1 MAVALDTGVALCA
14 ADSSEARHQDCAQ
27 IMRAHHGEMVMAA
40 PVVAETAWMI
50 ESRLGPSAEAGFLR
64 LVTAGEIEVIDLDT
78 AHYQRCIELIDQ
90 YADMG
95 LGLVDASVIAI
106 AERLGVTTVA
116 TLNRRD
122 FTVVRPRHV
131 EAFTLIP

>member
-1 MAVALDTGVALCA
+1 MVAA
-14 ADSSEARHQDCAQ
+14 ADIDEPRHGACAEALRVH
-27 IMRAHHGEMVMAA
+27 RGELFMTA

-50 ESRLGPSAEAGFLR
+50 ESRLGPAAEAGFLR
-64 LVTAGEIEVIDLDT
+64 LVTAGELEVVDLTIEDY
-78 AHYQRCIELIDQ
+78 ARCTELIEI

-95 LGLVDASVIAI
+95 LGLVDASVVAI
-106 AERLGVTTVA
+106 AERFGVTTIA

-131 EAFTLIP
+131 DAFELLP